1 MKASVLKTVKE
12 LCLVCGG
19 ERWVADP
26 ADPTRSVACPYCD
39 ALGWVEVSLS
49 SLGEAEEAPAAPADP
64 LSKALPAPEPP
75 RKKR

>member
-1 MKASVLKTVKE
+1 MLKTVKE

-39 ALGWVEVSLS
+39 ALGWVEVSLP
-49 SLGEAEEAPAAPADP
+49 SLGEVEPEATEPQPKAPQ
-64 LSKALPAPEPP
+64 P
-75 RKKR
+75 RKPR

>member
-1 MKASVLKTVKE
+1 MLKTVKE

-26 ADPTRSVACPYCD
+26 GDPTRSVACPYCD

-49 SLGEAEEAPAAPADP
+49 SLGEQEPEAAPPPAPKPPAAP
-64 LSKALPAPEPP
+64 P
-75 RKKR
+75 RKQR

>member
-1 MKASVLKTVKE
+1 MLKTVKE

-39 ALGWVEVSLS
+39 SLGWVEVSLP
-49 SLGEAEEAPAAPADP
+49 SLGEPENP
-64 LSKALPAPEPP
+64 PAPKPATTSP
-75 RKKR
+75 RKQR

>member
-1 MKASVLKTVKE
+1 VLKTVKE

-39 ALGWVEVSLS
+39 ALGWVEVSLP
-49 SLGEAEEAPAAPADP
+49 SLGEAEPPPEEPPSEEP
-64 LSKALPAPEPP
+64 PSKAPQP
-75 RKKR
+75 RKPR